1 MTGTFSALRRLPP
14 DTVLTSAY
22 GRTLLVKL
30 VLMAVVSALALGAR
44 RGLASDPDPAVAR
57 RRARREL
64 AALAAVVLVSAV
76 LTVVPDPHWLST
88 R

>member
-1 MTGTFSALRRLPP
+1 MPP
-14 DTVLTSAY
+14 DVVLTSAY
-22 GRTLLVKL
+22 GRTLLAKL
-30 VLMAVVSALALGAR
+30 VLVAVVSALALGAR
-44 RGLASDPDPAVAR
+44 RRLASDAHPAAAH

-64 AALAAVVLVSAV
+64 VALAAVVLVSAV